1 MTAAADISRLAAW
14 LVASSPAK
22 RPAPQYGFV
31 QVPPMAC
38 LWPVDP
44 AAADYP
50 DLSGLGERQLP
61 LYVAAQALAAPVMD
75 QRLGWSC
82 AALPAV
88 SERLH
93 HILHH
98 VPESR
103 WDVPRVVAVGI
114 ASPATTINAALAA
127 EGLAVDLT
135 ETALIAVPLYAV
147 TATDRARVQEVCR
160 STYALAA

>member
-1 MTAAADISRLAAW
+1 MNPSRALCNKA
-14 LVASSPAK
+14 
-22 RPAPQYGFV
+22 
-31 QVPPMAC
+31 
-38 LWPVDP
+38 
-44 AAADYP
+44 
-50 DLSGLGERQLP
+50 LGERQLP
-61 LYVAAQALAAPVMD
+61 LCVPTVALAAPVMD

-103 WDVPRVVAVGI
+103 WDVPGVLPVGI

-135 ETALIAVPLYAV
+135 ETALIAVPLYTV
-147 TATDRARVQEVCR
+147 TASDRARTLEVCR
-160 STYALAA
+160 STYAVAA